1 MWELG
6 AGALNGENMSAHKAV
21 HCDVQTFSG
30 RRILGLVRTV
40 GAFDRHCIQ
49 PAKLFVMIF
58 IKISNGKR
66 LKSVMKNVTGGVL
79 HWVGFMKAVM

>member
-1 MWELG
+1 
-6 AGALNGENMSAHKAV
+6 
-21 HCDVQTFSG
+21 
-30 RRILGLVRTV
+30 
-40 GAFDRHCIQ
+40 
-49 PAKLFVMIF
+49 MIF